1 MAAHHAR
8 RRLMMPAAVTLYP
21 LIVLFSVIWESAFVV
36 GEPALVELDPYTF
49 MALCFCLRPSCC
61 C

>member
-1 MAAHHAR
+1 
-8 RRLMMPAAVTLYP
+8 MPAAVTLYP